1 MRLSISWDCL
11 KQLLD
16 PPRSHFFLFFERPRI
31 SPWSFCPPSCFF
43 FWLFQ
48 ETNILVHVDL
58 ICCWRSLDAP
68 ASCFPS
74 LSSDILSTA
83 STNPPKKKKTKK
95 NPTLS
100 NMRSDERWKSFP
112 RLLKRKY
119 KRKPTRLHL
128 FYLIIFPL
136 LWERKRAEGEGGK
149 KSPPDWWGWI
159 RAEVAW
165 WWRDWH

>member
-43 FWLFQ
+43 FLAFSRDKYFSPCRSDLLLAKLGCACVLFP
-48 ETNILVHVDL
+48 L
-58 ICCWRSLDAP
+58 SLKWYP
-68 ASCFPS
+68 LHRINQPS
-74 LSSDILSTA
+74 
-83 STNPPKKKKTKK
+83 KKKKTKK